1 MKFSEIL
8 ADVKEKIHTQLPL
21 TDLFHQSVYSR
32 MLGYVVLDM
41 DSTEIPVHGQQEEFR
56 TLTRCERRNGL

>member
-8 ADVKEKIHTQLPL
+8 SDVKEKIHTQLPL
-21 TDLFHQSVYSR
+21 TDLFRQSVCSR

-56 TLTRCERRNGL
+56 TLPRRERPNGL